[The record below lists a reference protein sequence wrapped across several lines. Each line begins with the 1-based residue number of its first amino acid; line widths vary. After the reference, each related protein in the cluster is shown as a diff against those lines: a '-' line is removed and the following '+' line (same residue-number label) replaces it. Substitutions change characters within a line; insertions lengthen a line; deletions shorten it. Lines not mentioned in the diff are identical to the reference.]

1 VPRISAGQGIRPGGV
16 VSSNLACAQDLNVD
30 LSGAEGG
37 QLATVPSHQ
46 SMAAPYVVASANTG
60 GVPAI
65 VYVNQHG
72 FIRKPRSSKKR
83 YLEGTALNKNEGV
96 RGPTRA

>member
-16 VSSNLACAQDLNVD
+16 VPSNLACAQDLNVD

-37 QLATVPSHQ
+37 QLTTVPPINRWR
-46 SMAAPYVVASANTG
+46 APYVVASANTG

-72 FIRKPRSSKKR
+72 FKEAAVFEKTLSRG
-83 YLEGTALNKNEGV
+83 YGV
-96 RGPTRA
+96 E